1 MPVSEQPFCG
11 RQAGVKLR
19 RASCRC
25 EARWLLE
32 LVWASVVAA
41 IAGLVIGL
49 RFRAPALLAGAVVFT
64 CGTIGVALL
73 LDWSIVR
80 TIMVL
85 FLLLA
90 VHQAAYLIGLVASSR
105 R

>member
-1 MPVSEQPFCG
+1 LV
-11 RQAGVKLR
+11 
-19 RASCRC
+19 
-25 EARWLLE
+25 E
-32 LVWASVVAA
+32 LVGASVVAA

-64 CGTIGVALL
+64 CGTLAAALF
-73 LDWSIVR
+73 LDWSIAH

-90 VHQAAYLIGLVASSR
+90 VHQGAYLIGLAASSR

>member
-1 MPVSEQPFCG
+1 
-11 RQAGVKLR
+11 
-19 RASCRC
+19 
-25 EARWLLE
+25 LE

-49 RFRAPALLAGAVVFT
+49 RFRAPALLAAALALT
-64 CGTIGVALL
+64 AATIAAALF
-73 LDWSIVR
+73 LDWSIAR

-90 VHQAAYLIGLVASSR
+90 VHQVAYLIGLVASSR